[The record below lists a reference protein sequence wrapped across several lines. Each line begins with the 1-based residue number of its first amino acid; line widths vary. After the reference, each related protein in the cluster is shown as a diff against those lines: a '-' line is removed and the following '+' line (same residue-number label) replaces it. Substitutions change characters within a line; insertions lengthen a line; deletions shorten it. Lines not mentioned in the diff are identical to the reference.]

1 MSELTCSALLDVL
14 WSLWVFSVI
23 LCPGRYDAQSVCR
36 ECVLHMY
43 VFTEGDSNV
52 VWACP
57 TLTLASVSGIRF
69 NKMLEASYGMLVYIE
84 NYQLSTYAAELLI
97 SDMVHSNQCNQ
108 FDSTASLWHA
118 ESVH

>member
-1 MSELTCSALLDVL
+1 MIQYYNTPSEWVNWHVQLSWMSCEV
-14 WSLWVFSVI
+14 SVI

-57 TLTLASVSGIRF
+57 TLTLAIRF
-69 NKMLEASYGMLVYIE
+69 NKMLEASFEMLVYIE
-84 NYQLSTYAAELLI
+84 NYAALSAEHLRCRAPDI
-97 SDMVHSNQCNQ
+97 RYGSQ
-108 FDSTASLWHA
+108 
-118 ESVH
+118 